1 MNSFNNNFEKQLKK
15 QIDEREIAPSRD
27 LWAEIQIQTENA
39 SPTKSKLNWLLL
51 TACFVLILG
60 LGAVLLLKNESE
72 TTVQMAETEKTS
84 DISEQNPGK
93 QLQMANNKG
102 NIEKVEG
109 RKFTQIENS
118 PSELKIEKV
127 VSLKNEIPLIKE
139 NPSEIASQII
149 TQNQPA
155 KIMAKSDSVKV
166 QNKKRYVDPS
176 TLLFSVEHKDV
187 IEKSKEGSNVAT
199 IDLNN
204 K

>member
-60 LGAVLLLKNESE
+60 LGAVLLLKNDSE

-84 DISEQNPGK
+84 DISEQNLGK

-109 RKFTQIENS
+109 GKFTHIENS

-166 QNKKRYVDPS
+166 QKKKRYVDPS

>member
-84 DISEQNPGK
+84 DISEQNLGK

-149 TQNQPA
+149 TQNEPA
-155 KIMAKSDSVKV
+155 KIMAKSDSVNV
-166 QNKKRYVDPS
+166 QKKKRYVDPS

>member
-60 LGAVLLLKNESE
+60 LGAVLLLKNDSE

-84 DISEQNPGK
+84 DISEQNLGK

-149 TQNQPA
+149 TQNEPA
-155 KIMAKSDSVKV
+155 KIMAKSDSVNV
-166 QNKKRYVDPS
+166 QKKKRYVDPS

>member
-149 TQNQPA
+149 TQNEPA
-155 KIMAKSDSVKV
+155 KIMAKSDSVNV
-166 QNKKRYVDPS
+166 QKKKRYVDPS

>member
-60 LGAVLLLKNESE
+60 LGAVLLLKNDSE

-84 DISEQNPGK
+84 DISEQNLGK

-109 RKFTQIENS
+109 IKFTQIENS

-149 TQNQPA
+149 TQNEPA
-155 KIMAKSDSVKV
+155 KIMAKSDSVNV
-166 QNKKRYVDPS
+166 QKKKRYVDPS